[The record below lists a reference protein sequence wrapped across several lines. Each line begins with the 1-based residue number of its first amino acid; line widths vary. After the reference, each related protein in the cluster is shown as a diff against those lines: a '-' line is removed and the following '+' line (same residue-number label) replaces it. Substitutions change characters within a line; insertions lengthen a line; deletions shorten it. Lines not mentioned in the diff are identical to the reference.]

1 MTTASASLAACVLA
15 PLLGSLA
22 LPAIGRR
29 SDAARN
35 ATALAAVLVALL
47 GSAALLPAVLAGG
60 TVDLVAGGVGLLRAD
75 RLAVFMALSA
85 TLLGAVIVVYAFG
98 YMAGRPHRGEYDLLV
113 VLFIGAMM
121 ALVYARNLLVLYAGW
136 ELTALACWRLVA
148 YFRDE
153 GAVRRADKAFLVTG
167 FGAVVMLLGF
177 VAIWADAGTFDL
189 VALHGFPLSRLAA
202 ALVLVGLL
210 SKSATL
216 PLHAWLPDA
225 GVAPSPVTALLHAA
239 VLVKIGVY
247 VYARLLAT
255 FAVDPLLAEVV
266 PWIAA
271 ASALAAGA
279 AALLEHDLK
288 RVIAY
293 STISQ
298 LAFIFLGLAV
308 GNATATGG
316 ALLFILVHAIGKGG
330 LFLCAGVVEHAT
342 HTKDL
347 RKLGGLARHLPWTTA
362 AFAVCGLSVIGLPP
376 LGGFFA
382 KHLVLAGALEAGRTA
397 VALVFVVGS
406 LLTLLYLVRVFT
418 LVFLGAE
425 GSAVAGHEVHEGTR
439 TMVGAVTLLA
449 VLAVASGVFV
459 EVPAALAGAAASDV
473 VHRPA
478 PLATALTLSLG
489 RDPAA
494 RPFLIALAA
503 AALALIPLQL
513 LRRAGPD
520 RPRGGAALPLCLVGV
535 AGVLAAAG
543 ALVAGDLLTLL
554 VYWEAS
560 LLPIAALAAAGGA
573 TGGPRTGLRAFTT
586 GAVGDLLLLA
596 GVGIVE
602 ALTLEGHPLA
612 DAPAGLAALGLC
624 LAAIGATA
632 RAGAVPFHAWLPD
645 ALAGGPGPA
654 AALLLALGKLIG
666 LGVLVAYAQA
676 IQTAVGTAEGPA
688 LLARLAPARL
698 ALLLLGAASAAGGL
712 ALAITPGDRRR
723 RTAHLSIAH
732 TGLVLL
738 AVATGAPIAVTLGV
752 ALAGTGLL
760 AAWLCFEPPAG
771 AAAAGGPAWARA
783 LRVDPAALGRA
794 VVDLLAAAAFAL
806 ERAVNA
812 VHDVVLTGLVAAL
825 AAFSR
830 RNHDGSHATYLV
842 WSVVGL
848 VAIVLFLAGGLSR

>member
-1 MTTASASLAACVLA
+1 MTTASASLVACVLA
-15 PLLGSLA
+15 PLLGALA

-29 SDAARN
+29 SEAARN
-35 ATALAAVLVALL
+35 AAALAPVLVALL

-189 VALHGFPLSRLAA
+189 VALQGFPLSRLAG

-255 FAVDPLLAEVV
+255 FAIDPLLAEVV

-279 AALLEHDLK
+279 AALLEQDLK

-330 LFLCAGVVEHAT
+330 LFLCAGLVEHAT

-347 RKLGGLARHLPWTTA
+347 RKLGGLARHLPWTTV
-362 AFAVCGLSVIGLPP
+362 AFAVCSLSVIGLPP

-382 KHLVLAGALEAGRTA
+382 KHLVLAGALEAGRTP

-418 LVFLGAE
+418 LVFLGPE

-439 TMVGAVTLLA
+439 TMVGAVMLLA
-449 VLAVASGVFV
+449 ALAVASGVFV
-459 EVPAALAGAAASDV
+459 ELPAALAGAAASDV

-489 RDPAA
+489 PDAVGKA
-494 RPFLIALAA
+494 FLIALGA
-503 AALALIPLQL
+503 AALALFPLQL
-513 LRRAGPD
+513 LRRSGPAG
-520 RPRGGAALPLCLVGV
+520 RAALPLLLVAA

-543 ALVAGDLLTLL
+543 ALAAGDLFTLL

-560 LLPIAALAAAGGA
+560 LLPIAALAAAGDA
-573 TGGPRTGLRAFTT
+573 SGGRRTGLRAFTT

-624 LAAIGATA
+624 LAAVGATA
-632 RAGAVPFHAWLPD
+632 RAGAVPFHGWLPD
-645 ALAGGPGPA
+645 ALAEGSGPV

-666 LGVLVAYAQA
+666 LGVVVEYARA
-676 IQTAVGTAEGPA
+676 IDTAVASGGDPA
-688 LLARLAPARL
+688 LLPRLLPARL
-698 ALLLLGAASAAGGL
+698 ALAVLGAASAAGGL
-712 ALAITPGDRRR
+712 ALALAPGDRRR

-738 AVATGAPIAVTLGV
+738 AVAAGAPIAVTLGL

-771 AAAAGGPAWARA
+771 APAGDGPAWARV
-783 LRVDPAALGRA
+783 LRADPAALGRA
-794 VVDLLAAAAFAL
+794 VVDLLAAAAFAI

-812 VHDVVLTGLVAAL
+812 VYDVVLTGLVAAL